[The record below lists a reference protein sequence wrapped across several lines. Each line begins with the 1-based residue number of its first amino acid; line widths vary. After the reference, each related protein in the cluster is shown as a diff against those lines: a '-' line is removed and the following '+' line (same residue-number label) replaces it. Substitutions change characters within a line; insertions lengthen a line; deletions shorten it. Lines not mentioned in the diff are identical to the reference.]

1 MDRIFSPHLILAKK
15 LWREHLRPGDGAID
29 ATCGNGNDTLFLSE
43 LLSAHPESYVYGYD
57 LQSAAIES
65 TRKLVPSERV
75 RLFRQSHE
83 TFGPLPH
90 PPRLIIYNLGYLPKG
105 DKSIVTQT
113 ASTLKSVGEA
123 LSILA
128 EGGALSITCYPGHDE
143 GQKEEA
149 ALLDFLAKLPSSSWQ
164 VQHHRW
170 LNRPRSPSLL
180 WILKTS
186 Q

>member
-1 MDRIFSPHLILAKK
+1 MNGIFSPHLKWAKK
-15 LWREHLRPGDGAID
+15 LWQEHLRPGDGAID

-43 LLSAHPESYVYGYD
+43 LLLPHPESYVYGYD
-57 LQSAAIES
+57 LQSSAIEN

-75 RLFRQSHE
+75 RLFCQSHE
-83 TFGPLPH
+83 TFGPLPF
-90 PPRLIIYNLGYLPKG
+90 PPRLIVYNLGYLPKG
-105 DKSIVTQT
+105 DKAIVTQT

-123 LSILA
+123 LSLLA
-128 EGGALSITCYPGHDE
+128 EET
-143 GQKEEA
+143 

-180 WILKTS
+180 WILKIS
-186 Q
+186 A